1 MSQTTA
7 TATATANATS
17 NCVICDEKLNK
28 NTRRPIQCNH
38 CNLTAC
44 ADCYKEF
51 FKTCDEPTCMF
62 PDCKKP
68 WNRKFCTYSFTK
80 SFMAKTYKNI
90 KEERL
95 FNREQSMLP
104 ATQLT
109 VEQYNRHYRLLE
121 NSVHMYEWYA
131 DILSG
136 QQIQLLR
143 QYNNKRFKKM
153 MKFKQ
158 TIDKHYQE
166 LHFDMH
172 KNGANSILGQIEV
185 KSKTHIIFPRQELVN
200 SFKDRCKICYV
211 SQGTSLHRSNMCYS
225 CRHEPCYLKL
235 LEIEQSQ
242 KRRKRHASI
251 LKNRQITLLDD
262 IIAGYV
268 HFINPERGI
277 RMVDPNEE
285 AGADANAD
293 GDGEGEEE
301 RSKKKK
307 RVFMRACPNNDCRG
321 FLNTKWKCGLCGYFT
336 CSKCHVLKDKGNPDD
351 ADEEDTNTTH
361 VCNDDDVASATLMKK
376 DSKPCP
382 SCASNIFK
390 ISGCDQ
396 MWCTMCNTAFSWNT
410 GAILTRGIIHN
421 PHYFEWMRRQNND
434 GNGVADRNPLE
445 VRCGRELDGIFV
457 REIRRKML
465 QHELPDTKVHNIYT
479 IIRSVNHIQGVA
491 NGMQVNQEENNVH
504 IRFRYLTHK
513 ITLDNF
519 KKLVQMANKR
529 TEHKRERRDILITF
543 VQTMTDIL
551 YDYYDTLSDAK
562 LDEINAFV
570 AYINDE
576 CFAELQTVYNTSMKY
591 HINVYGGWGDTYIT
605 INSKTKKTRNIH
617 T

>member
-1 MSQTTA
+1 MSLTTA
-7 TATATANATS
+7 TANVAV

-28 NTRRPIQCNH
+28 STRRPIQCNH

-68 WNRKFCTYSFTK
+68 WNRKFCTYAFTK

-90 KEERL
+90 KEDRL
-95 FNREQSMLP
+95 FNREQSLLP

-109 VEQYNRHYRLLE
+109 VEQYNRHHRLLE
-121 NSVHMYEWYA
+121 NSVHMYQWYA
-131 DILSG
+131 DILSE
-136 QQIQLLR
+136 QHVQLLK
-143 QYNNKRFKKM
+143 QYNNKRFKRM

-158 TIDKHYQE
+158 TINKDYQE
-166 LHFDMH
+166 LHFDMQ
-172 KNGANSILGQIEV
+172 KNGANSVLGEGIV
-185 KSKTHIIFPRQELVN
+185 TRQDFVN
-200 SFKDRCKICYV
+200 RYEDRCKICYET
-211 SQGTSLHRSNMCYS
+211 QGSYLHRSDMCYS
-225 CRHEPCYLKL
+225 CRRDKNYLKL
-235 LEIEQSQ
+235 LELENLKS
-242 KRRKRHASI
+242 KRKRQVSI
-251 LKNRQITLLDD
+251 LNNRKITLLND

-268 HFINPERGI
+268 HFIDPTRRI
-277 RMVDPNEE
+277 HTVDPNE
-285 AGADANAD
+285 AADADADANANGE
-293 GDGEGEEE
+293 GDGNGEEE
-301 RSKKKK
+301 HSKKKK

-351 ADEEDTNTTH
+351 ADEEDANTTH
-361 VCNDDDVASATLMKK
+361 VCNEDDVASATLMKK

-382 SCASNIFK
+382 SCASSIFK

-434 GNGVADRNPLE
+434 GEGVADRNPLE
-445 VRCGRELDGIFV
+445 VRCGRELDNIFV

-465 QHELPDTKVHNIYT
+465 QHEVSETKVNNIYT

-504 IRFRYLTHK
+504 IRFRYLTHN